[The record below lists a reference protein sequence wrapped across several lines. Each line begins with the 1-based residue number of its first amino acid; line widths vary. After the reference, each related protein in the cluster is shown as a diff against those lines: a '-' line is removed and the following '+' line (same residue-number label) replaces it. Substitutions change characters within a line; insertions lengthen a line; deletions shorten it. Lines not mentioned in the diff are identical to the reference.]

1 MAGYKKDQGRM
12 ARMAAFWSLTVLIFY
27 GCTSL
32 RAELVGRWPNSLGR
46 ALVEAMPTVPVLG
59 LQLNAAF
66 LIVTVLFVGGV
77 LLVRRWIETPKNA
90 DLLIDTEAE
99 LRKVTWPTVKEVVSS
114 SVVVIFSVI
123 FLMAFLAGAD
133 VVLARIARVIFGG

>member
-1 MAGYKKDQGRM
+1 MAGYKQDQGRM

-32 RAELVGRWPNSLGR
+32 RGELVGRWPNSLGR
-46 ALVEAMPTVPVLG
+46 ALIESVPEVPVLG
-59 LQLNAAF
+59 LQLNTAL
-66 LIVTVLFVGGV
+66 LIVLVLFVSGV
-77 LLVRRWIETPKNA
+77 LLLRRWVETPKNA
-90 DLLIDTEAE
+90 DLLIETEAE

-114 SVVVIFSVI
+114 SIVVILSVI

-133 VVLARIARVIFGG
+133 VVLARIALVIFGG

>member
-1 MAGYKKDQGRM
+1 MAGYKQDQGRM